1 MSQIIN
7 ILTEKLQQHHD
18 KVETWFSTTFK
29 NTPPF
34 FYTSVDIR
42 HSGYKLAP
50 VDTNVFPAGFNN
62 LTENGKKN
70 ASLYAQEL
78 LEQYHPEVQTILL
91 IPENH
96 TRNKFYLENISVLQ
110 EILKNTGKEVVIG
123 TLDPE
128 ITEET
133 SLESESGKAINLK
146 PLKVIDNELQT
157 TCGFI
162 PDLILTNNDFTAGAP
177 DIIKDI
183 RQTVIPPAGM
193 GWYQRRKTSH
203 FSTYNELLREF
214 CQVIDVDPWLL
225 STIFH
230 KCGVI
235 NFKEKRGVEC
245 IARGIEKTIFRI
257 QEKYNKYG
265 ITETP
270 YVFIKSNRGTYG
282 MGIMT
287 ATSADDIQEMG
298 KKIRNKMNKIK
309 GGTLNT
315 EVIIQEGIP
324 TIDKVNGNPAEHMLY
339 LVAGKPVGCI
349 YRINDQKD
357 SFGNL
362 NATGMRF
369 QPMQNDDEKICITLS
384 TIAKLASYAAAWECY
399 ESSFN
404 I

>member
-1 MSQIIN
+1 MSHIIDL
-7 ILTEKLQQHHD
+7 LTEKLTTNKD
-18 KVETWFSTTFK
+18 KVEAWFATTFQ

-62 LTENGKKN
+62 LTEKGKTK
-70 ASLYAQEL
+70 ATEYARAL
-78 LEQYHPEVQTILL
+78 LAQYHPDVESILL

-110 EILKNTGKEVVIG
+110 NILIDAGKKVVIG
-123 TLDPE
+123 TIDPE
-128 ITEET
+128 VTEQI
-133 SLESESGKAINLK
+133 SLESESGKILNLE
-146 PLKVIDNELQT
+146 PLLVNDRVVQT
-157 TCGFI
+157 ITGFV
-162 PDLILTNNDFTAGAP
+162 PDLILTNNDFTSGTP

-183 RQTVIPPAGM
+183 KQVVIPPAGM

-203 FSTYNELLREF
+203 FSTYNDLVRNF
-214 CQVIDVDPWLL
+214 CQVIDLDPWLL
-225 STIFH
+225 STVFY

-235 NFKEKRGVEC
+235 NFKEKKGIEC

-257 QEKYNKYG
+257 QEKYNKFG

-287 ATSADDIQEMG
+287 ASSSDDIQEMG

-315 EVIIQEGIP
+315 EVIIQEGVP
-324 TIDKVNGNPAEHMLY
+324 TIDQVGGNPAEHMLY
-339 LVAGKPVGCI
+339 MVAGKPVGCI

-362 NATGMRF
+362 NATGMHF
-369 QPMQNDDEKICITLS
+369 QSMGAEGEMCIVLS
-384 TIAKLASYAAAWECY
+384 TIARLASYAAAWECY
-399 ESSFN
+399 EDSFN